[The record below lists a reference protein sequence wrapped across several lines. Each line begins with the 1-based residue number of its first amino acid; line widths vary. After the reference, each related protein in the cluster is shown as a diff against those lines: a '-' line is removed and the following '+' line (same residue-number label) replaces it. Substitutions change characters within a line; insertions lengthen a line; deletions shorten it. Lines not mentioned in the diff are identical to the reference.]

1 MPNVEKITKQTENP
15 FVNLYLVEGTEQS
28 KPSLPL
34 LRGFPRKI
42 HRADEDQN
50 EGKIRRTVC

>member
-15 FVNLYLVEGTEQS
+15 FVN
-28 KPSLPL
+28 PL

-42 HRADEDQN
+42 HRADED
-50 EGKIRRTVC
+50 

>member
-15 FVNLYLVEGTEQS
+15 FVNLYLVEADKQS

-42 HRADEDQN
+42 HRADED
-50 EGKIRRTVC
+50 